1 MNEWMILPHIL
12 RTCLYS
18 EDLQG
23 RRLCLFSPS
32 FILHL
37 AQSHVSN
44 LLQKITVISL
54 WLENHNI
61 HNNDM
66 KTELSPDLWPELIL
80 KAENHGCTH
89 GLRNRLGVEHPFKHV
104 LISWH
109 CANRHF
115 TPANFPGLILLQVVN
130 YIRRKIRWRLNAE
143 KQNITH

>member
-1 MNEWMILPHIL
+1 MILPHIL

-18 EDLQG
+18 EDVQG

-37 AQSHVSN
+37 ARSLVSN

-66 KTELSPDLWPELIL
+66 KRELSPDL
-80 KAENHGCTH
+80 
-89 GLRNRLGVEHPFKHV
+89 
-104 LISWH
+104 
-109 CANRHF
+109 
-115 TPANFPGLILLQVVN
+115 
-130 YIRRKIRWRLNAE
+130 
-143 KQNITH
+143 